1 MINSIQG
8 LSNIHEVFNN
18 NQCKCSSNS
27 GAFDMMM
34 ASLLNAIATKNK
46 VTSNESLINLDTLKA
61 QNLIQNSNK
70 IEVSSKNID
79 IKNQIESSVKIA
91 SKKYRVDEN
100 LIKSIIK
107 VEYNF
112 NPNTVSSS
120 GAKGLMQLM
129 PENIK
134 DLGVKN
140 PFDINE
146 NIDVG
151 TRHIKEYIDRHN
163 GYIEMA
169 LMAYNG
175 GPTRMMKRGVTSIND
190 IYKIPKETQN
200 YVPKVMKY
208 YKK

>member
-1 MINSIQG
+1 
-8 LSNIHEVFNN
+8 
-18 NQCKCSSNS
+18 
-27 GAFDMMM
+27 
-34 ASLLNAIATKNK
+34 
-46 VTSNESLINLDTLKA
+46 
-61 QNLIQNSNK
+61 
-70 IEVSSKNID
+70 
-79 IKNQIESSVKIA
+79 
-91 SKKYRVDEN
+91 
-100 LIKSIIK
+100 
-107 VEYNF
+107 
-112 NPNTVSSS
+112 
-120 GAKGLMQLM
+120 MQLM

-208 YKK
+208 YK